1 MNGKQTRPGLMV
13 AVVFAAA
20 AILLTA
26 CGTVRADEADS
37 NTLFTAVLADHVR
50 DRHVNYAALCED
62 ERLGTYVNRLSSTN
76 PAEIENDSDRFA
88 FWINAYNAFT
98 LKIVCDNYPLESI
111 NDLHF
116 GGLIVG
122 TVLNK
127 TVWDKDFIEIN
138 GEKMS
143 LNHIE
148 HEILRK
154 EFKDPRL
161 HFAIVCASKS
171 CPSLRSEAFV
181 GSRLDSQLDDQ
192 AKVFFADPERNSFDM
207 ENKKAHL
214 SKILDWFSKDFGS
227 NDEEILLFV
236 SRFAAA
242 DVAAAIRSDVG
253 EWDIKHTEY
262 DWSLND

>member
-1 MNGKQTRPGLMV
+1 
-13 AVVFAAA
+13 
-20 AILLTA
+20 
-26 CGTVRADEADS
+26 
-37 NTLFTAVLADHVR
+37 
-50 DRHVNYAALCED
+50 
-62 ERLGTYVNRLSSTN
+62 
-76 PAEIENDSDRFA
+76 
-88 FWINAYNAFT
+88 

-171 CPSLRSEAFV
+171 CPSLRSEAFA

-192 AKVFFADPERNSFDM
+192 AKVFFADPERNVFDI

-214 SKILDWFSKDFGS
+214 SKILDWFSKDFGN

-236 SRFAAA
+236 SRFAVA
-242 DVAAAIRSDVG
+242 DVAAAIRSDAN
-253 EWDIKHTEY
+253 EWDINHTEY